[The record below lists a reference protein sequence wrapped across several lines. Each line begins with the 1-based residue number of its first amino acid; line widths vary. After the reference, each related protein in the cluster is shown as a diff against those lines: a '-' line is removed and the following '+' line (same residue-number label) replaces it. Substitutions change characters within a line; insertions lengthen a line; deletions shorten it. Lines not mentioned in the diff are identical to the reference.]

1 MPLLPLARASLPVG
15 ESERDVRVLPRRIHS
30 RERDPFSPGEKVR
43 MRVFPPSAKNAE
55 MGMRELGVMSLPAL
69 Q

>member
-1 MPLLPLARASLPVG
+1 MFASYL
-15 ESERDVRVLPRRIHS
+15 DVSTLVNAIPS
-30 RERDPFSPGEKVR
+30 PPGEKVR